1 MSLKD
6 LSKYLGTS
14 LLSKAVSFFA
24 IPVYTRVFG
33 VELYGEFSMYLAVFS
48 LCSLLFE
55 FGSKKMITQTWFDFK
70 DENDRFAYYA
80 KFFKYQF
87 LISATTAIL
96 LALCSNQLGA
106 FFKIRPTIFTLGVFA
121 ALLQL
126 PIQYISVV
134 LQFLRKSSLF
144 SVLSFVNDGVVR
156 IIAVGL
162 ILIPFLH
169 HKVYIEGMV
178 RIAIEVGLL
187 LYLLV
192 VSRNHFSGTTTQSFK
207 SKAFFNTSILL
218 TLNNLSTL
226 MLSIGD
232 RFVINKMLTLKD
244 TSLYALTYDVALLLS
259 LFINALAAYYVPKFF
274 AHLSNQ
280 AQEEASRLINNVMYI
295 TAAATVFL
303 SLFSY
308 EAIYLLGGVYY
319 LEWSYLAYINI
330 LGVLTMAFYT
340 LFSQILFFNKKNI
353 FLSLFTFL
361 AACFNIGC
369 NIVLIPYLGIL
380 AASLLSFA
388 AYLLL
393 LLLSMGYVQF
403 KMPEFYRSLIHKK
416 KVFAILFL
424 LVTFNLLLLS
434 LDGFAQQ
441 YYWQYLAAKL
451 LFSMLFLYIA
461 FRKKWYKIL
470 LSI

>member
-55 FGSKKMITQTWFDFK
+55 FGSKKMITQIWFDFK

-87 LISATTAIL
+87 LISAATAML

-144 SVLSFVNDGVVR
+144 SMLSFVNDGVVR

-169 HKVYIEGMV
+169 HKVYIEGMLKLPL
-178 RIAIEVGLL
+178 R
-187 LYLLV
+187 LV
-192 VSRNHFSGTTTQSFK
+192 CCF
-207 SKAFFNTSILL
+207 
-218 TLNNLSTL
+218 
-226 MLSIGD
+226 
-232 RFVINKMLTLKD
+232 
-244 TSLYALTYDVALLLS
+244 TY
-259 LFINALAAYYVPKFF
+259 
-274 AHLSNQ
+274 
-280 AQEEASRLINNVMYI
+280 
-295 TAAATVFL
+295 
-303 SLFSY
+303 
-308 EAIYLLGGVYY
+308 
-319 LEWSYLAYINI
+319 W
-330 LGVLTMAFYT
+330 
-340 LFSQILFFNKKNI
+340 
-353 FLSLFTFL
+353 
-361 AACFNIGC
+361 
-369 NIVLIPYLGIL
+369 
-380 AASLLSFA
+380 
-388 AYLLL
+388 
-393 LLLSMGYVQF
+393 
-403 KMPEFYRSLIHKK
+403 
-416 KVFAILFL
+416 
-424 LVTFNLLLLS
+424 
-434 LDGFAQQ
+434 
-441 YYWQYLAAKL
+441 
-451 LFSMLFLYIA
+451 
-461 FRKKWYKIL
+461 
-470 LSI
+470 